1 MNPKIA
7 SRLSKVIVIVASF
20 LIVLHSFAPP
30 RCHRVGSET
39 KKASRAS
46 ILSFGFYIE
55 PVPYPM
61 ENGVFRQARNEFGE
75 WVQTNRD
82 WDPVEMDWAAYTMQ
96 LMIILGIATGL
107 IALVNLRRSEQD
119 GSGNGG

>member
-1 MNPKIA
+1 
-7 SRLSKVIVIVASF
+7 
-20 LIVLHSFAPP
+20 
-30 RCHRVGSET
+30 
-39 KKASRAS
+39 
-46 ILSFGFYIE
+46 
-55 PVPYPM
+55 M